1 MRKKLI
7 LFLAV
12 FLLFNVVTVYGTN
25 ALHGYFKGY
34 EIVKIKLGDNDIEGA
49 VPAII
54 VEGSTMVPLRAV
66 AENLDVIVAW
76 DGPNKTVEL
85 TKPNVNMLFT
95 ANPVY
100 DKDNKSYLVYS
111 PFGKLNKTQRYNFS
125 FHVFCEMDNLPYEE
139 IEIMVQLVDPEGE
152 IVAESTVESFD
163 ATKENSF
170 QYINLFE
177 NINFVATG
185 NYKVEALISGSSTG
199 DEFKKIGEKIIA
211 VK

>member
-1 MRKKLI
+1 MKKKLI
-7 LFLAV
+7 LFLVV
-12 FLLFNVVTVYGTN
+12 FLFFNVMTVYGTN
-25 ALHGYFKGY
+25 ALYGYFKGY
-34 EIVKIKLGDNDIEGA
+34 EIVKVKLGENAIEGS

-54 VEGSTMVPLRAV
+54 MEGSTMVPLRAV
-66 AENLDVIVAW
+66 SENLGVIVGW
-76 DGPNKTVEL
+76 DGSNKTVVL

-100 DKDNKSYLVYS
+100 DKENKSYLVYS

-152 IVAESTVESFD
+152 IVAKSTVQGFD

-177 NINFVATG
+177 NINFVLTG
-185 NYKVEALISGSSTG
+185 NYKVEALISGPSTAN
-199 DEFKKIGEKIIA
+199 EFKKIGEKIIA